1 MKENMSWW
9 NRLLVFCLGIGCAIG
24 LGGCGKPGDDV
35 AVRPITLTY
44 SIFFPPSHVQCQI
57 AEEWAREVEKRS
69 EGRLKITVFPGGTLT
84 QAQQCYEGVLYG
96 ISDIGMSCLAY
107 TRGRFPLME
116 GLDLPLGYPD
126 GMTASRAA
134 MAMLQ
139 KYNPAEF
146 KNVHMLYIHAH
157 GPGIVASRRP
167 VQSLEDMR
175 GLKVRATGLSAKIVE
190 CLGGVPVAMSQPD
203 TYEALQKGV
212 VDATLCPVETLKGWK
227 QGEVISYIV
236 DSSQIGY
243 TTAMF
248 AAMNKKKWESLSA
261 DLQQII
267 TDVSEEWVERH
278 GKAWDE
284 VDEDGRLFAQSLQRP
299 TLSLSPEENLRW
311 QKAVQPMLDEYAA
324 KMESMNLPGA
334 AMLRD
339 LKAMLRPAN

>member
-1 MKENMSWW
+1 M
-9 NRLLVFCLGIGCAIG
+9 
-24 LGGCGKPGDDV
+24 
-35 AVRPITLTY
+35 
-44 SIFFPPSHVQCQI
+44 
-57 AEEWAREVEKRS
+57 
-69 EGRLKITVFPGGTLT
+69 
-84 QAQQCYEGVLYG
+84 
-96 ISDIGMSCLAY
+96 
-107 TRGRFPLME
+107 
-116 GLDLPLGYPD
+116 
-126 GMTASRAA
+126 
-134 MAMLQ
+134 
-139 KYNPAEF
+139 
-146 KNVHMLYIHAH
+146 
-157 GPGIVASRRP
+157 
-167 VQSLEDMR
+167 QSLEDMR